1 MPVTSHISGES
12 AGQTLE
18 ELFGLSRGLCGGAD
32 VGTCSP
38 APTAAEAAPAQPAA
52 EEPAPAKRTRRTK
65 AEIEA
70 EKVAEELDAAA
81 KPAATEPAEDPEP
94 ATVEAEPAEQVSETD
109 VRATV
114 VELLKTTAQDRTSVV
129 QGKRET
135 VRE

>member
-70 EKVAEELDAAA
+70 EKVAEELDAAD

-94 ATVEAEPAEQVSETD
+94 ARSEERRVGKEC
-109 VRATV
+109 VRT
-114 VELLKTTAQDRTSVV
+114 
-129 QGKRET
+129 GKSRWSPLH
-135 VRE
+135 